1 MITPTQQIGATPIN
15 TADTRRVRAERADSA
30 RTGDTLSTAS
40 AVGLQTAL
48 AATPEI
54 RPEVVARIEKLAV
67 DLNYPPR
74 EIIDRIANL
83 IALSRDPSVE
93 GE

>member
-15 TADTRRVRAERADSA
+15 TADTRRGRAERADSA